1 MNLHTFLNENIVKST
16 GLKYTTET
24 RYYYHATG
32 LLSTGTRDN
41 VYDVSVFNIQQ
52 MYQWK
57 VGKYISLRLVYDTL
71 ISLGYNLVSGLPLNK
86 TGVYATWKNKPVALL
101 LL

>member
-1 MNLHTFLNENIVKST
+1 MNLNTFLNENIIKST
-16 GLKYTTET
+16 GLQYTTET
-24 RYYYHATG
+24 RYAYHSIG
-32 LLSTGTRDN
+32 FLNTGTRDN
-41 VYDVSVFNIQQ
+41 IYDVSVYNIQQ

-57 VGKYISLRLVYDTL
+57 VGKYISLRYVYDTL
-71 ISLGYNLVSGLPLNK
+71 ISLGYSIVYGLPLTK